1 MVHNDGILPNQR
13 VVMELNY
20 FGTDG
25 IRGRAFAPP
34 LTLEETGRW
43 GQAWA
48 QVAAARGIEEL
59 VIGWDPRLSSE
70 PLAQAFVAG
79 LDGRLR
85 LCVLG
90 MVPTPAVAHA
100 ASTRPLAWGLMLS
113 ASHNPPE
120 DNGIKGF
127 DGNGEKIPEA
137 DEAALEAVFE
147 TLPARA
153 DAPRPM
159 PIQTAVA
166 DAYIQHLGGI
176 DLPDGLE
183 LVMDCAH
190 GATAPWAPRLF
201 RGKGIHWLG
210 VPADGAR
217 INVGVGSTHTEQ
229 LAAKVKE
236 RGAAAGIAFDG
247 DGDRCLMV
255 DGAGTLVDGDQLLW
269 LLAQDR
275 HRCDQPLPGVVG
287 TVMSNGGLEEALGSL
302 GIPFVRTPVG
312 DKHML
317 RELGRRGWDLAA
329 EASGHIVQKHV
340 GPSGDGMAT
349 ALAALAA
356 LLRRSPADRWSW
368 RFQPWPLR
376 LVNIL
381 ASDRRPVEECPR
393 LLAATRSLEASHGA
407 ALRMVIRWSGT
418 EPKLR
423 LMVEAK
429 ETTLMNQALE
439 TLELAARADLAAQ

>member
-1 MVHNDGILPNQR
+1 MDLK
-13 VVMELNY
+13 Y

-25 IRGRAFAPP
+25 IRGVAFAPP
-34 LTLEETGRW
+34 LTQAEACRW

-48 QVAAARGIEEL
+48 QVAGTRGIEEL

-79 LDGRLR
+79 LGDQLR

-100 ASTRPLAWGLMLS
+100 CSTRPRAWGLMLS

-127 DGNGEKIPEA
+127 DGGGEKLPEE
-137 DEAALEAVFE
+137 DEAALEAVFD
-147 TLPARA
+147 TLPGQ
-153 DAPRPM
+153 DAPARPM
-159 PIQTAVA
+159 PLQTAIA
-166 DAYIQHLGGI
+166 EAYIRQLGGL
-176 DLPDGLE
+176 DLPEGLT
-183 LVMDCAH
+183 LVVDCAH
-190 GATAPWAPRLF
+190 GATAPWAPLLF
-201 RGKGIHWLG
+201 RGAGIRWIG

-217 INVGVGSTHTEQ
+217 INVGVGSTHLKRLSAE
-229 LAAKVKE
+229 VKAQ
-236 RGAAAGIAFDG
+236 GAFAGIAFDG

-275 HRCDQPLPGVVG
+275 HRKERPLPGVVG

-302 GIPFVRTPVG
+302 GVPFVRTPVG

-317 RELGRRGWDLAA
+317 RELARRGWDLAA

-349 ALAALAA
+349 ALAVLSA
-356 LLRRSPADRWSW
+356 LLRRDPAERWSW

-376 LVNIL
+376 LVNIQ
-381 ASDRRPVEECPR
+381 ASARRPLEECAS
-393 LLAATRSLEASHGA
+393 LTRAMQSLEAGHGP
-407 ALRMVIRWSGT
+407 ALRMVVRWSGT

-429 ETTLMNQALE
+429 EASLMDHALSALE
-439 TLELAARADLAAQ
+439 SAARTDLAGQLS